1 MPIYSEL
8 RSKCHLKDVKA
19 RVAKSVGAF
28 SNKIGNLNS
37 HIQRIMLCA
46 YIRSIY
52 EYMLPP
58 LLMAGDLDLEK
69 AIGWERKSIK
79 SFLRLPMNST
89 EESIVKL
96 LALNIPKSLLDRMQ
110 LIHKRINELAP
121 IWAKVQ
127 SRDCI
132 DKAMNKARKI
142 YQKYASKI
150 EYASADMFLN
160 NSFTINERTVSGK
173 EMAKKIYR
181 QCSAQLPNPRKLN
194 SLLFKSMWIKAKTG
208 ERQTC
213 SKCNI
218 VWGVKHILTCPHLK
232 EYREIIVQWRTHGYM
247 RVELYVNRS
256 QIKYEASR
264 LKEALQIIE
273 RLTITRPAAIKQ

>member
-1 MPIYSEL
+1 
-8 RSKCHLKDVKA
+8 
-19 RVAKSVGAF
+19 
-28 SNKIGNLNS
+28 
-37 HIQRIMLCA
+37 
-46 YIRSIY
+46 
-52 EYMLPP
+52 
-58 LLMAGDLDLEK
+58 
-69 AIGWERKSIK
+69 
-79 SFLRLPMNST
+79 MNVDT
-89 EESIVKL
+89 
-96 LALNIPKSLLDRMQ
+96 
-110 LIHKRINELAP
+110 
-121 IWAKVQ
+121 
-127 SRDCI
+127 
-132 DKAMNKARKI
+132 
-142 YQKYASKI
+142 
-150 EYASADMFLN
+150 FLN
-160 NSFTINERTVSGK
+160 NNFTINERTVSGK

-218 VWGVKHILTCPHLK
+218 VWGVRHILTCPHLK

-247 RVELYVNRS
+247 RVELYVNRN